1 MDDGDWDEFWAELD
15 IDPDND
21 LKNSRE
27 LDPFSLEECH
37 RVDSENIFYQP
48 LVEDEI
54 RLLTVWP
61 GSFGDAVRCS
71 LAVTTTTRGYEEY
84 DAISYTWA
92 GDGDIIDKS
101 GRVSIASEDF
111 PVTPNCEAVLR
122 RVRQEWTPRIVWIDA
137 ICVNQDDLH
146 ERGRQVSLMPQIY
159 SRAREV
165 IIYVGE
171 ATSDIPALFKHLTWA
186 QHNTTPGKREEIQ
199 GALARLLSRRY
210 FSRAWIIQEVALAR
224 QATLICGSHT
234 LSWSLVHVNNLAAR
248 GLLSALAAEDGSIPG
263 LQAWPPAIQFKAPA
277 FRTTGDLLRLL
288 DLARNSR
295 AADPRDKAFAVFGLI
310 TCPESEGFSAD
321 YTKTPKEVFT
331 STALW
336 IAQRFGL
343 PALLAR
349 TVDVV
354 RRAPV
359 SEAVVL
365 DSAWIPNWTEDTFQS
380 QDSLVPRLRREY
392 RSVSKKAGLP
402 ITASQR
408 DSSAIRFPAFR
419 LGRIIDEVMKY
430 DEESYQWF
438 SENVIGRAR
447 DVHRPPPPWVFTIFG
462 DYVDG
467 RRAAE
472 TYSFVFLRKG
482 RESPGLASEAYSQC
496 ESGFPVTFKTLGA
509 CAGWNKSS
517 IYLLPEPDEYGKF
530 QFTHPGTVAVFADG
544 KSLTWLHENVNGR
557 TTRGRFSKYAVIC
570 TADGSD
576 RPEILRGL
584 LYMDGASHKSVWKTG
599 EFTFV
604 CANEE
609 TTRCK
614 DGGCS
619 SDALILP

>member
-21 LKNSRE
+21 LKSSLE

-37 RVDSENIFYQP
+37 RVDSENIFYQ
-48 LVEDEI
+48 LLAEDEI

-92 GDGDIIDKS
+92 GDDDIIDKS

-122 RVRQEWTPRIVWIDA
+122 RVRQEWEPRIVWIDA

-186 QHNTTPGKREEIQ
+186 QHNSTPGNREETQ
-199 GALARLLSRRY
+199 EALVKFLSRRY
-210 FSRAWIIQEVALAR
+210 FSRAWVIQEVALAR
-224 QATLICGSHT
+224 QAALVCGSHK

-248 GLLSALAAEDGSIPG
+248 GLLSGLASEDGRIPG
-263 LQAWPPAIQFKAPA
+263 LQALPPVIQFKAPA

-295 AADPRDKAFAVFGLI
+295 AADPRDKVFAVFGLI

-321 YTKTPKEVFT
+321 YTKTPAEVFT
-331 STALW
+331 SIALW

-349 TVDVV
+349 AVDVV

-359 SEAVVL
+359 SEAVIL
-365 DSAWIPNWTEDTFQS
+365 DSAWIPNWAEDTFQS
-380 QDSLVPRLRREY
+380 PDSLIPQLRREY
-392 RSVSKKAGLP
+392 RSVSKVAGLP
-402 ITASQR
+402 ITVSQR
-408 DSSAIRFPAFR
+408 DPGAIRFPAFR
-419 LGRIIDEVMKY
+419 LGRIIDEVLAY
-430 DEESYQWF
+430 DEESYESF
-438 SENVIGRAR
+438 SKNVIGRAR
-447 DVHRPPPPWVFTIFG
+447 DVHIPPPPWVFKIFG
-462 DYVDG
+462 DYIDG

-472 TYSFVFLRKG
+472 TYLFVFLRND
-482 RESPGLASEAYSQC
+482 RDFPGLASEAYSRC
-496 ESGFPVTFKTLGA
+496 DNGFPITFETLEA
-509 CAGWNKSS
+509 YAGWNKAI
-517 IYLLPEPDEYGKF
+517 IYLLPEPEDYGKF
-530 QFTHPGTVAVFADG
+530 QFTHPGTVSVFANG
-544 KSLTWLHENVNGR
+544 KSLTWLHERVNGR
-557 TTRGRFSKYAVIC
+557 TTRGRFSKYAVLC
-570 TADGSD
+570 AADEDDG
-576 RPEILRGL
+576 PERVQGL
-584 LYMDGASHKSVWKTG
+584 LYMDGTSHKGVWKTG

-604 CANEE
+604 CA
-609 TTRCK
+609 K
-614 DGGCS
+614 
-619 SDALILP
+619 

>member
-15 IDPDND
+15 IDPDNE
-21 LKNSRE
+21 LKSSWE
-27 LDPFSLEECH
+27 LDPFSLKACT

-48 LVEDEI
+48 LAEDEI

-92 GDGDIIDKS
+92 GDDDIIDKS

-224 QATLICGSHT
+224 QATLVCGSHT

-248 GLLSALAAEDGSIPG
+248 GLLSALATEDGSIPG

-295 AADPRDKAFAVFGLI
+295 AADPRDKVFAVFGLI

-359 SEAVVL
+359 SDAVVL

-380 QDSLVPRLRREY
+380 PDSLIPRLRREY
-392 RSVSKKAGLP
+392 RSVSKVAGLP
-402 ITASQR
+402 ITVSQR
-408 DSSAIRFPAFR
+408 DPGAIRFPAFR
-419 LGRIIDEVMKY
+419 LGCVVDEVMKY

-447 DVHRPPPPWVFTIFG
+447 DIHRPPPPWVFKIFG
-462 DYVDG
+462 NYVG
-467 RRAAE
+467 GKRAAE
-472 TYSFVFLRKG
+472 TYSFVFLRKD
-482 RESPGLASEAYSQC
+482 RESRGLASEAYSKR
-496 ESGFPVTFKTLGA
+496 EIGFPITFKTLETYA
-509 CAGWNKSS
+509 EWNKST
-517 IYLLPEPDEYGKF
+517 IDLLPEPDDYGKF
-530 QFTHPGTVAVFADG
+530 QFTHPGTVSIFADG

-557 TTRGRFSKYAVIC
+557 TTRGRFSKYAAIC
-570 TADGSD
+570 AADRSGG
-576 RPEILRGL
+576 PERLRGL
-584 LYMDGASHKSVWKTG
+584 LYMNGASQKGVWKTG
-599 EFTFV
+599 EFSFV
-604 CANEE
+604 CA
-609 TTRCK
+609 K
-614 DGGCS
+614 
-619 SDALILP
+619 

>member
-21 LKNSRE
+21 LKSSLE

-37 RVDSENIFYQP
+37 RFDSENIFYQP
-48 LVEDEI
+48 LAEDEI

-92 GDGDIIDKS
+92 GDDDIIDKS

-165 IIYVGE
+165 VIYVGE

-224 QATLICGSHT
+224 QAALVCGSHT

-248 GLLSALAAEDGSIPG
+248 GLLTGLASEDGRIPG
-263 LQAWPPAIQFKAPA
+263 LQALPPVIQFKAPA

-295 AADPRDKAFAVFGLI
+295 AADPRDKVFAVFGLI

-321 YTKTPKEVFT
+321 YTKTPAEVFT

-349 TVDVV
+349 AVDVV

-380 QDSLVPRLRREY
+380 PDSLIPQLRREY
-392 RSVSKKAGLP
+392 RSVSKVAGLP
-402 ITASQR
+402 ITVSQR
-408 DSSAIRFPAFR
+408 DPGAIRFPAFR
-419 LGRIIDEVMKY
+419 LGRVIDEVLAY
-430 DEESYQWF
+430 DEESYDSF
-438 SENVIGRAR
+438 SKNVIGRAR
-447 DVHRPPPPWVFTIFG
+447 DVHIPPPPWVFKIFG

-472 TYSFVFLRKG
+472 TYLFVFLRND
-482 RESPGLASEAYSQC
+482 RDFPGLASEAYSRC
-496 ESGFPVTFKTLGA
+496 DNGFPVTFKTLEA
-509 CAGWNKSS
+509 YAGWNKAS
-517 IYLLPEPDEYGKF
+517 IYLLPEPDDYGKF
-530 QFTHPGTVAVFADG
+530 QFTHPGTVSVFADG
-544 KSLTWLHENVNGR
+544 KSLTWLHENSNGR

-570 TADGSD
+570 AADGSD
-576 RPEILRGL
+576 RPERLRGL
-584 LYMDGASHKSVWKTG
+584 LYMDGASHKGVWKIG
-599 EFTFV
+599 EFVFV

-609 TTRCK
+609 TTRCNNGK
-614 DGGCS
+614 
-619 SDALILP
+619 